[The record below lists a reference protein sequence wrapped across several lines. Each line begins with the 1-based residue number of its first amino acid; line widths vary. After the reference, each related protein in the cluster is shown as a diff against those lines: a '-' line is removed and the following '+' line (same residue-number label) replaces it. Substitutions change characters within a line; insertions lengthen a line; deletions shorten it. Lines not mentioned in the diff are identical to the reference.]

1 MDEIK
6 DQLSLPA
13 TTQQAIHQTI
23 QRTNTIV
30 GRHHLDW
37 LLRWRLNRRPEID
50 DPGETANS
58 TFEILQ
64 QPVSFITWPE
74 FRRLTASLTEDLS
87 DDALVAVG
95 QTSWQSHNFQ
105 PFYAMAQSMP
115 RIQDSYELI
124 FGEAGIFSQLLP
136 CTMALRVISPRH
148 MTVTINMNPGL
159 LPCENLHQMLL
170 GQLSSLLQSK
180 PSTSASTSTS
190 TMAKPH
196 DAMHSMQPMTSVTR
210 KPTQCGAIFDIR
222 LSPASPIM
230 YHLRRWLTPRR
241 ARQQILA
248 ALTIE
253 TDARLRGDRLT
264 NDIRADL
271 RHTQHASKLLQEKYN
286 TITRHMTE
294 AVCVL
299 DNRQHIKFVTP
310 SIERWLG
317 YTPKRL
323 QSLTITQILAP
334 ACARRFMH
342 QLDAHNVKTSDS
354 TVLEVEFIHQ
364 DGYNLPAEI
373 EYQRNAEDGLIIV
386 ARSLSH
392 IRNLQSQVAEAAA
405 NYESVV
411 RHTPEA
417 IIQVNHVNEI
427 IVANDATQRIF
438 GYDQQALIGKPLSI
452 LLPRLNDEKSPIIQ
466 RHGGI
471 HPWQIQQGCHRD
483 GQQIPVEI
491 NLNRQQQQGL
501 QLTTV
506 IVRDISHRTRGDTE
520 RSLLQ
525 QQLQAAQRME
535 AVGQLT
541 SGVAHDFNNL
551 LVAINGYTHLC
562 LKRNIKKATRDGYLN
577 EIHLAGKLA
586 AELTNKLLTFSRPQV
601 SQTSSVDLNQAI
613 ANIELLIR
621 RLLPNYIDI
630 DIDTTTQAT
639 WVRADPGQLEQVI
652 LNLVINARD
661 AITDVGHLQ
670 IVTRRLNIDSD
681 SDAPDPTMSAGTYI
695 QLIITDSGTGMTNEA
710 LTHLFTPFF
719 TTKPEGLGTGLG
731 LSVVHDIIKQHQ
743 GAIQVDSQPGQG
755 SRFSIYLPAGNAGEL
770 SLTGTSAAK
779 IMGGTE
785 TLLLVEDSQPVRDLA
800 RLILRGVGYNV
811 IEARDG
817 PEALDIFA
825 ARHEQISLVIMDVVM
840 PRMGGQ
846 QAMHEM
852 RKLAPDM
859 RLVFTSGYEYNGIHT
874 KFVADQGLPFISKPY
889 STDVLCQRIRAL
901 LDAR

>member
-13 TTQQAIHQTI
+13 TNQQALHQTI
-23 QRTNTIV
+23 HQTNTIV

-37 LLRWRLNRRPEID
+37 LLRWRFNRRGELD
-50 DPGETANS
+50 DPGATADSN
-58 TFEILQ
+58 FAFLQ
-64 QPVSFITWPE
+64 QPAAFIAWPE

-87 DDALVAVG
+87 DDALAAVG
-95 QTSWQSHNFQ
+95 QTSWQSHHFQ
-105 PFYAMAQSMP
+105 PFRAMAQSMP

-124 FGEAGIFSQLLP
+124 FGAAGIFSQFLP
-136 CTMALRVISPRH
+136 CTMALHVISPRH
-148 MTVTINMNPGL
+148 MTLTINMNPGL
-159 LPCENLHQMLL
+159 LPCENLHQMLA
-170 GQLSSLLQSK
+170 GQLNSLLQST
-180 PSTSASTSTS
+180 PSTSASTPTVA
-190 TMAKPH
+190 TPH
-196 DAMHSMQPMTSVTR
+196 DAMLLMQPMASVTR
-210 KPTQCGAIFDIR
+210 QPTQHGAIFEIR
-222 LSPASPIM
+222 LKPASPIM
-230 YHLRRWLTPRR
+230 YHLRRWLTPLRT
-241 ARQQILA
+241 RQQTLA

-264 NDIRADL
+264 SNIRADL
-271 RHTQHASKLLQEKYN
+271 RHTQHAANLLQDKYD

-299 DNRQHIKFVTP
+299 DNRQHIIFATP

-334 ACARRFMH
+334 TCARRFMH
-342 QLDAHNVKTSDS
+342 QLDAHNVKTSGP
-354 TVLEVEFIHQ
+354 TVVDVEFIHQ
-364 DGYNLPAEI
+364 DGYTLPAEI
-373 EYQRNAEDGLIIV
+373 EYQRNAENGLIIV

-417 IIQVNHVNEI
+417 IIQINHVNEI
-427 IVANDATQRIF
+427 IVANNATQRIF
-438 GYDQQALIGKPLSI
+438 GYDQQSLIGKPLSM
-452 LLPRLNDEKSPIIQ
+452 LLPGLSDDRSPIIE
-466 RHGGI
+466 RNGGI

-551 LVAINGYTHLC
+551 LVAINGYTELC
-562 LKRNIKKATRDGYLN
+562 LKQNIKKATRDGYLN

-586 AELTNKLLTFSRPQV
+586 AELTNKLLAFSRPQV
-601 SQTSSVDLNQAI
+601 SQTSTVDLNQVI

-630 DIDTTTQAT
+630 DIDTTAQAT
-639 WVRADPGQLEQVI
+639 WVWADPGQLEQVI

-681 SDAPDPTMSAGTYI
+681 SEAPDPTMSAGTYI
-695 QLIITDSGTGMTNEA
+695 QLIITDSGTGMTSEA
-710 LTHLFTPFF
+710 LTHLFKPFF

-743 GAIQVDSQPGQG
+743 GAIQVDSRPGQG
-755 SRFSIYLPAGNAGEL
+755 SRFSIYLPAGNAGEPP
-770 SLTGTSAAK
+770 LTATPPER

-825 ARHEQISLVIMDVVM
+825 ARHEQIALVIMDVVM

-859 RLVFTSGYEYNGIHT
+859 RLVFTSGYEYNGTHT
-874 KFVADQGLPFISKPY
+874 KFVAEQGLPFISKPY
-889 STDVLCQRIRAL
+889 STDVLCERIRAL
-901 LDAR
+901 LDTR

>member
-23 QRTNTIV
+23 QQKNAIV

-37 LLRWRLNRRPEID
+37 LIRWRLNRRPELD
-50 DPGETANS
+50 DSGEIADS
-58 TFEILQ
+58 TFAFLQ
-64 QPVSFITWPE
+64 QPAAFIAWPE
-74 FRRLTASLTEDLS
+74 FRRLIASLTEDLS
-87 DDALVAVG
+87 DAALVDVG
-95 QTSWQSHNFQ
+95 QKSWQSHHFQ
-105 PFYAMAQSMP
+105 PFCAMAQSMP

-124 FGEAGIFSQLLP
+124 FGAAGIFSQFLP

-148 MTVTINMNPGL
+148 MTLTINMNPGL

-170 GQLSSLLQSK
+170 GQLNSLLKSK
-180 PSTSASTSTS
+180 PSTSASTSTVA
-190 TMAKPH
+190 TPH
-196 DAMHSMQPMTSVTR
+196 DALPSTQPIASVTR
-210 KPTQCGAIFDIR
+210 QPTQHGAIFDIR
-222 LSPASPIM
+222 LRPASPIM
-230 YHLRRWLTPRR
+230 YHLRRWLTPLR
-241 ARQQILA
+241 ARQQTLA

-271 RHTQHASKLLQEKYN
+271 RHTQHASNLLQDKYD

-299 DNRQHIKFVTP
+299 DNRQHITFATP

-323 QSLTITQILAP
+323 QSLNITQILAP
-334 ACARRFMH
+334 AYARRFMH
-342 QLDAHNVKTSDS
+342 QLDAHNVKTSGS

-364 DGYNLPAEI
+364 DGYTLPAEI

-392 IRNLQSQVAEAAA
+392 IRDLQSQVAEAAA

-417 IIQVNHVNEI
+417 IIQVSHVNEI

-438 GYDQQALIGKPLSI
+438 GYDQQALIGKPLSM
-452 LLPRLNDEKSPIIQ
+452 LLPGLNDEKSPIIQ
-466 RHGGI
+466 RNGGMY
-471 HPWQIQQGCHRD
+471 PWQIQQGCHRD

-541 SGVAHDFNNL
+541 SGIAHDFNNL

-562 LKRNIKKATRDGYLN
+562 LKQNIKKATRDGYLN
-577 EIHLAGKLA
+577 QIHLAGKLA
-586 AELTNKLLTFSRPQV
+586 AELTNKLLAFSRPQV
-601 SQTSSVDLNQAI
+601 SQTSSVDLNQVI

-639 WVRADPGQLEQVI
+639 WVSADPGQLEQVI

-661 AITDVGHLQ
+661 AMTDVGHLR
-670 IVTRRLNIDSD
+670 IVTR
-681 SDAPDPTMSAGTYI
+681 
-695 QLIITDSGTGMTNEA
+695 Q
-710 LTHLFTPFF
+710 
-719 TTKPEGLGTGLG
+719 
-731 LSVVHDIIKQHQ
+731 
-743 GAIQVDSQPGQG
+743 
-755 SRFSIYLPAGNAGEL
+755 
-770 SLTGTSAAK
+770 
-779 IMGGTE
+779 
-785 TLLLVEDSQPVRDLA
+785 
-800 RLILRGVGYNV
+800 
-811 IEARDG
+811 
-817 PEALDIFA
+817 
-825 ARHEQISLVIMDVVM
+825 
-840 PRMGGQ
+840 
-846 QAMHEM
+846 
-852 RKLAPDM
+852 
-859 RLVFTSGYEYNGIHT
+859 
-874 KFVADQGLPFISKPY
+874 
-889 STDVLCQRIRAL
+889 
-901 LDAR
+901 